1 MFFLKYIFGLRE
13 RSVLDEEKPF
23 LSHLEDLR
31 RMLLRVVATLVISM
45 IVCFNFAPS
54 LLNFL
59 RLPVEEVWVSYETS
73 HLPSSIPAQ
82 DWIAAKKLADVMAGL
97 PSKAQHALLKRE
109 TVETRN
115 LAEAALI
122 LRAMKT
128 LPKEVQRD
136 FLQEAVSTPALV
148 NVIEQLSDKNALTQA
163 GDAGSGLK
171 MMSAL
176 QPSEAFNLSL
186 KLALYAGIVLSFPLL
201 LYFVLEFIL
210 PGLRENEKKA
220 LFLAMGVG
228 FGLFLT
234 GASFAYF
241 MVLPRILEF
250 FFSYSMDMSIANDW
264 RIGYYLTFTL
274 NFVMLFGLSFELPVV
289 VMPFVK
295 LGILTYEMMKAT
307 RRYAIVVVAIL
318 SAVLTPQDVL
328 SMLMMG
334 IPMYLLYEICIF
346 LAWKNDK
353 KRALEELKEKEHTIE
368 DWEEKKTPYQENP
381 DKET

>member
-45 IVCFNFAPS
+45 ILCFNFAPS

-59 RLPVEEVWVSYETS
+59 RLPVEEVWVGYETS

-97 PSKAQHALLKRE
+97 PPKAQNALLKRE
-109 TVETRN
+109 TSETRD

-136 FLQEAVSTPALV
+136 FLKEAVSTPALV
-148 NVIEQLSDKNALTQA
+148 NVIEDLSDKNALTQA
-163 GDAGSGLK
+163 GDQGSGLK

-241 MVLPRILEF
+241 IVLPRILEF

-353 KRALEELKEKEHTIE
+353 KRALEELKEQEHIIK
-368 DWEEKKTPYQENP
+368 DWEEEKTPYQERP